1 MSRHGKR
8 YTDLCSKVDRS
19 QRYGVAEAVAL
30 VRSFQRAKF
39 VESVEISIKLGIDP
53 KQADQNIRGSISL
66 PKGIGREKKVV
77 AFCEGPDVQKCL
89 EAGALKAGGE
99 DLVKEIGDGWMDFDV
114 ALSTAPMMR
123 FVGKLGRVL
132 GPQGKMPSPKSGTV
146 TDDIATA
153 VREFR
158 AGRLEYRTDSTGN
171 LHMVV
176 GKADFSES
184 DLLANVKA
192 FLDHLNSIRPAAVK
206 GIFVQKIFL
215 STTMGP
221 SVPVAV

>member
-1 MSRHGKR
+1 
-8 YTDLCSKVDRS
+8 
-19 QRYGVAEAVAL
+19 
-30 VRSFQRAKF
+30 
-39 VESVEISIKLGIDP
+39 
-53 KQADQNIRGSISL
+53 
-66 PKGIGREKKVV
+66 
-77 AFCEGPDVQKCL
+77 
-89 EAGALKAGGE
+89 
-99 DLVKEIGDGWMDFDV
+99 
-114 ALSTAPMMR
+114 
-123 FVGKLGRVL
+123 
-132 GPQGKMPSPKSGTV
+132 V

-158 AGRLEYRTDSTGN
+158 AGRLEYRNDATGN

-192 FLDHLNSIRPAAVK
+192 FLDHINSIRPAAVK
-206 GIFVQKIFL
+206 GVFVQKVFL